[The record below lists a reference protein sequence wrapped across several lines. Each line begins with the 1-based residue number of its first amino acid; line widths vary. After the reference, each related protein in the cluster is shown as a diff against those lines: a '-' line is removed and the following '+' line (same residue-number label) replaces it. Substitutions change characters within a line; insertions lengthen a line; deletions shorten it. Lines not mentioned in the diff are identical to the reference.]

1 MASDPKN
8 NVSGKVPYVFYAS
21 EDANEGY
28 YVLKEGATPPIG
40 TVPTNKTY
48 WDPIDSFEAI
58 YSDIGLFNQAL
69 VGKWV
74 FHGDYM
80 FSQEGVDASGN
91 HKKYSDF
98 ADPKAAIAN
107 GTFKPNV
114 LFNSV
119 TGEMFGNNVTINNGA
134 LTFDANSFRMESGGQ
149 RKVSIY
155 NGELTVKATMAKANS
170 GSITQSRSSSTYIPT
185 GGEGS
190 YSLIFGASTEF
201 LGTNSS
207 LSLSKFS

>member
-1 MASDPKN
+1 MVKP
-8 NVSGKVPYVFYAS
+8 NVSVPQGV
-21 EDANEGY
+21 
-28 YVLKEGATPPIG
+28 
-40 TVPTNKTY
+40 VPTNTTY

-80 FSQEGVDASGN
+80 FSQDGVDANGN
-91 HKKYSDF
+91 PKKYSDF
-98 ADPKAAIAN
+98 TDPKEAIAN

-119 TGEMFGNNVTINNGA
+119 TGEMSGNNVTINNGS
-134 LTFDANSFRMESGGQ
+134 LTFDSNSFRMESGGQ

-170 GSITQSRSSSTYIPT
+170 GNVTQSRSSSTYIST